1 MVEKSSEKVFKTIL
15 DVNLRVTEAF
25 WKGEHMEIFLS
36 WLTGVVMGVIGL
48 ALICVTACKNMNED
62 VTEDSDDWED
72 LDDDKD
78 WR

>member
-1 MVEKSSEKVFKTIL
+1 
-15 DVNLRVTEAF
+15 
-25 WKGEHMEIFLS
+25 MEIFLS

-48 ALICVTACKNMNED
+48 ALICVAACKNMNED
-62 VTEDSDDWED
+62 VTEDPDDWED